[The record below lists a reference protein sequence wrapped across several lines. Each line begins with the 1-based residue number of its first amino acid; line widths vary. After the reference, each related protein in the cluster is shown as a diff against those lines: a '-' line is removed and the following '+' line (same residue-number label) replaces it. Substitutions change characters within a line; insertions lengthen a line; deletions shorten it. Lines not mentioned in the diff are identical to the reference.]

1 MDKVSEF
8 YFRYHAEKYF
18 KLRDGIESVFP
29 GLTETDEDVRR
40 WLSDMESL
48 EHLIKHHIMG
58 KYCSE
63 D

>member
-1 MDKVSEF
+1 MGKVSEF
-8 YFRYHAEKYF
+8 YFRHNAEKYF

-48 EHLIKHHIMG
+48 EHRIKHHIMG